1 MSVPQVTMEE
11 EEKERGRNVF
21 LGESPSLSSNDA
33 PLPSQLGLNLAP
45 PLNTPETSPSPSG
58 LLSLPWEMV
67 ARIASHLPAQC
78 VINVL
83 PQVCRALGEVGED
96 TSAWQLR
103 AHRLTGPK
111 TSFPVGLRDNFD
123 WPTACL
129 EMEQLIE
136 RWAGQEEWAARQRVA
151 QVQEAEGEQEMEEVP
166 EQDDADEEGEE
177 AVGAVNG
184 AAREAVIEPDRHQAL
199 QEDVEDL
206 PVRHR
211 EGEEGDNN
219 AAPIIRDEG
228 RENGIAGGVAEDG
241 QNYQNHPEGVGGDQR
256 QDNDNLEDM
265 MDEGAD
271 EGAVT
276 APPPDRSPSPPPAL
290 EHITLPSG
298 HIADVNSVL
307 LVGGEGVVCASG
319 SRDRNVN
326 LWDLRRGP
334 RGVLLRTLGGRG
346 LFSTHRGWVWCL
358 AANGPLL
365 ASGSF
370 DSTVRLWDLEAGG
383 TERGLIRGRAA
394 VLCLSCQADTLLA
407 GSHDQKV
414 SIYDTRAAEP
424 LVKSLRLHGDAVL
437 CLASD
442 EQYILS
448 GSKDNTVAVFDR
460 RAGRLLQKVQLKSYL
475 LSMSYSGREVWAG
488 DNHGLV
494 HTFSMNDGYFK
505 SIAQFNVG
513 HSLLVTGV
521 HHSPGTLYTC
531 SSDRTIKVHLPCA
544 PPKTLCTLHHQAGVN
559 GLSVEAGVLAIAS
572 GDMNVEVWRPRH
584 DDSVRTTDD
593 TLCLPGE
600 LFV

>member
-1 MSVPQVTMEE
+1 MSEPQVALEE
-11 EEKERGRNVF
+11 EEKERGRNTFVE
-21 LGESPSLSSNDA
+21 ESPSLSNNA
-33 PLPSQLGLNLAP
+33 EPMFNHLGLNLEP
-45 PLNTPETSPSPSG
+45 PLNAPETSPSPSG

-78 VINVL
+78 IINVL

-103 AHRLTGPK
+103 AHHLTGPK
-111 TSFPVGLRDNFD
+111 NSFPVGPRDNFD
-123 WPTACL
+123 WPKACL

-136 RWAGQEEWAARQRVA
+136 QWTGQEEWAARELSERER
-151 QVQEAEGEQEMEEVP
+151 EAEREQEMEEGG
-166 EQDDADEEGEE
+166 ADREGAE
-177 AVGAVNG
+177 AAGAVNG
-184 AAREAVIEPDRHQAL
+184 AAVEARRKQDAARSDEMGPNEAQAL
-199 QEDVEDL
+199 QKGVEDHH
-206 PVRHR
+206 PGRRR
-211 EGEEGDNN
+211 EGEERDSN
-219 AAPIIRDEG
+219 AAADCLF
-228 RENGIAGGVAEDG
+228 AG
-241 QNYQNHPEGVGGDQR
+241 NSQNHHDQR
-256 QDNDNLEDM
+256 QDNGNLDEM
-265 MDEGAD
+265 MDEGLD
-271 EGAVT
+271 EGEGT
-276 APPPDRSPSPPPAL
+276 APLPAL

-307 LVGGEGVVCASG
+307 LVGGNGSVCASG

-334 RGVLLRTLGGRG
+334 RGALLRTLGGRG

-358 AANGPLL
+358 AASGSLL

-383 TERGLIRGRAA
+383 AERGLIRGKAA
-394 VLCLSCQADTLLA
+394 VLCLSCQGDTLLA

-424 LVKSLRLHGDAVL
+424 LVKSHRLHGDAVL

-494 HTFSMNDGYFK
+494 HTFSMSEGSFK

-513 HSLLVTGV
+513 HKSLVTGV
-521 HHSPGTLYTC
+521 HHSLGTLYTC
-531 SSDRTIKVHLPCA
+531 SSDRTIKVHLQIS
-544 PPKTLCTLHHQAGVN
+544 LH
-559 GLSVEAGVLAIAS
+559 
-572 GDMNVEVWRPRH
+572 
-584 DDSVRTTDD
+584 
-593 TLCLPGE
+593 
-600 LFV
+600 

>member
-1 MSVPQVTMEE
+1 MSVPQVTLEE

-21 LGESPSLSSNDA
+21 VGEPPSLNSNDE
-33 PLPSQLGLNLAP
+33 PQPGQLGLNLGP
-45 PLNTPETSPSPSG
+45 PVNTPETSPSPSG

-111 TSFPVGLRDNFD
+111 SSFPVGPRDHFD
-123 WPTACL
+123 WSTACL

-136 RWAGQEEWAARQRVA
+136 HWAGQEEWAARQRA
-151 QVQEAEGEQEMEEVP
+151 VQEQDEVMEDEIEEV
-166 EQDDADEEGEE
+166 EADEEGEQAAGE
-177 AVGAVNG
+177 VNR
-184 AAREAVIEPDRHQAL
+184 AEHEDAREPDGPQAL
-199 QEDVEDL
+199 QDHIEE
-206 PVRHR
+206 PPARHG
-211 EGEEGDNN
+211 EEEGDNN
-219 AAPIIRDEG
+219 AALIIRDEG
-228 RENGIAGGVAEDG
+228 RENGMAGVDEDEE
-241 QNYQNHPEGVGGDQR
+241 NYQDHPEGIGGDGR
-256 QDNDNLEDM
+256 EDNGNLDEM

-271 EGAVT
+271 EGVGT
-276 APPPDRSPSPPPAL
+276 DSPPTQTPSPPPAL

-307 LVGGEGVVCASG
+307 LVGGDGSVCASG

-326 LWDLRRGP
+326 LWDLRKGP

-358 AANGPLL
+358 AASGPLL

-383 TERGLIRGRAA
+383 AERGLIRGRAA

-460 RAGRLLQKVQLKSYL
+460 RAGKLLQKVQLKSYL
-475 LSMSYSGREVWAG
+475 LSMSYSGQEVWAG

-494 HTFSMNDGYFK
+494 HTFSMNEGSFR

-513 HSLLVTGV
+513 HSSLVTGV
-521 HHSPGTLYTC
+521 HHSSGTLYTC

-572 GDMNVEVWRPRH
+572 GDMNVEVWRPRQ
-584 DDSVRTTDD
+584 
-593 TLCLPGE
+593 
-600 LFV
+600 